1 MSNLISVVIPTYNRF
16 DYLLNA
22 VKSVENQTYKNYE
35 IIIINDGSD
44 DERYYN
50 YEFSQDIKLITLE
63 KNSINKNNFLG
74 PGAVRNHGIN
84 NANGK
89 YIAFLDDDER
99 KIRDTT

>member
-22 VKSVENQTYKNYE
+22 LKSVENQTYKNYE

-50 YEFSQDIKLITLE
+50 YEFSQDIKLINLE
-63 KNSINKNNFLG
+63 KN
-74 PGAVRNHGIN
+74 
-84 NANGK
+84 
-89 YIAFLDDDER
+89 
-99 KIRDTT
+99 